1 MTIKLLTAAALLA
14 SLAVAPALAQ
24 TGSSGTGDASGDA
37 NQPVVETDQGK
48 TSATGVSNEN
58 WTDAERS
65 MYGEGAWWSGFYTD
79 NTMSTLKADADVQA
93 TFSAMGA
100 EDQAGMKAACD
111 RVKMDQGSYG
121 SVTQALCAQVGQ
133 L

>member
-24 TGSSGTGDASGDA
+24 TGSSGTGDASGNS
-37 NQPVVETDQGK
+37 NQPVVETDEGK
-48 TSATGVSNEN
+48 TSSTGGMNQS
-58 WTDAERS
+58 WTEAERTL
-65 MYGEGAWWSGFYTD
+65 YGEGTWWGNFYTD
-79 NTMSTLKADADVQA
+79 NTMSTLKPDADVQA

-111 RVKMDQGSYG
+111 RVKQDRGSYG
-121 SVTQALCAQVGQ
+121 SVTTALCDQVGIM
-133 L
+133 